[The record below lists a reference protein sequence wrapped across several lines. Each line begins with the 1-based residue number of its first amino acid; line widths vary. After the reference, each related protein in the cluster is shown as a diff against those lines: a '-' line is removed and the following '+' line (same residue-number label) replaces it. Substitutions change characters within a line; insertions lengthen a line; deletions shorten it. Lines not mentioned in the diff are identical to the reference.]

1 MQRKSKISTQEIL
14 CLAVFFSCTSKHS
27 LLLLVFGYWCFLFK
41 LMTKQ
46 DKNLSGDSREWIGC
60 NQPRRQILI
69 VFLQCNIQ
77 FNFKGATAGVL
88 PLYFHVPHTI
98 QKTFKDHREKLL
110 KIKILGHSQELQKK
124 AETSL
129 PLKFS
134 FLISSKWTRKSQK
147 SIQQG
152 ISTLENDSFH
162 LQIGRLSPSTS
173 YASL

>member
-1 MQRKSKISTQEIL
+1 MQRKSKISAREIL
-14 CLAVFFSCTSKHS
+14 CLAVFISYMSKHS

-46 DKNLSGDSREWIGC
+46 DENLSGDDSREWTGC
-60 NQPRRQILI
+60 NQPRSQILI

-88 PLYFHVPHTI
+88 PSYFCVPHTI
-98 QKTFKDHREKLL
+98 QKTFKDHQEKLL
-110 KIKILGHSQELQKK
+110 KIKILGHSQALQKK

-134 FLISSKWTRKSQK
+134 FLISSKWTQR
-147 SIQQG
+147 
-152 ISTLENDSFH
+152 
-162 LQIGRLSPSTS
+162 
-173 YASL
+173 